1 MDILL
6 VDDEEIIH
14 RTLGNV
20 LSRSGHHVRGA
31 LNGVE
36 ALQEVDKSVP
46 DLILSDIRMP
56 VMDGLELIE
65 KLRVRAPT
73 TPRVLITGYGDEDVL
88 IAALQHGAYDYLRKP
103 IQLDKLLDLID
114 RVRTRKELEQSVLQQ
129 AVRSAT
135 SEPTHALTYFLAGA
149 ARVIN
154 TPAAVLG
161 NNLNRLHELFA
172 ELSSLPEESL
182 PEESADRG
190 LDSRWLR
197 DRLETAL
204 RLTQEARCA
213 TERIGHVA
221 RQLQVCAS
229 MPASTQAR
237 DIDLRELVEQVIA
250 RFVAAGET
258 TPVELRGGRVKVN
271 GFESELNQAL
281 VNLVRNATQ
290 AVAGRNDGR
299 VTITV
304 DTPESGWGSIAVA
317 DNGDG
322 IPDHVAD
329 SVFQPFFT
337 TRTAGEGLGLG
348 LTVCQRVVQVHGGHI
363 SFSAPPGEGCC
374 FWMHLPCHRH
384 EPITLEGQAGRPDG
398 CPPNT
403 PPGKPY
409 DDGGHTVGMSA
420 DPVTHRPAR

>member
-20 LSRSGHHVRGA
+20 LSRSGHHVRRA

-73 TPRVLITGYGDEDVL
+73 TPRVLITGFGDEDVL

-103 IQLDKLLDLID
+103 IQLDKLLDLVD
-114 RVRTRKELEQSVLQQ
+114 RVRARKELEQSVLQQ
-129 AVRSAT
+129 TVRS
-135 SEPTHALTYFLAGA
+135 PTPESTDAHTHFLAGA

-161 NNLNRLHELFA
+161 NNLNRLQGLFA
-172 ELSSLPEESL
+172 ELSNLPDGH
-182 PEESADRG
+182 ADHG
-190 LDSRWLR
+190 LDSSRLR
-197 DRLETAL
+197 DRLEAAL

-213 TERIGHVA
+213 TERIVHVA

-229 MPASTQAR
+229 VPDSAR
-237 DIDLRELVEQVIA
+237 AWDIDLRELGEQVIA

-258 TPVELRGGRVKVN
+258 TPIELRGGRVKVN
-271 GFESELNQAL
+271 GFRPELDQAL
-281 VNLVRNATQ
+281 ANLVCNATQ

-348 LTVCQRVVQVHGGHI
+348 LTVCQRVAQAHGGHI
-363 SFSAPPGEGCC
+363 SFSSPPGEGCC
-374 FWMHLPCHRH
+374 FWMHLPCHPH
-384 EPITLEGQAGRPDG
+384 GLTTQVDQTGRPEG
-398 CPPNT
+398 CTLSTSSGNS
-403 PPGKPY
+403 Y
-409 DDGGHTVGMSA
+409 DDGGHTVGLSA
-420 DPVTHRPAR
+420 GPVTHRPAR